1 MRWLCAAVMWPMLAC
16 QPFDDVGV
24 VGQGDSLI
32 AASETRF
39 FSLYGVTS
47 TEVKVVLARDVAG
60 AALALEGQ
68 TVEGLL
74 LPPDEYCLLKG
85 IAAYNAV
92 VVELGSPVC
101 RVGEIVE
108 NECVVPCRTAVWS
121 VSVR

>member
-39 FSLYGVTS
+39 FSLYGVSS

-74 LPPDEYCLLKG
+74 LPPDEYCVLAG
-85 IAAYNAV
+85 VAASVVKVIDNARV
-92 VVELGSPVC
+92 ACSPLVPMASC
-101 RVGEIVE
+101 DFPCGETIWKLS
-108 NECVVPCRTAVWS
+108 VP
-121 VSVR
+121 

>member
-39 FSLYGVTS
+39 FSLYGVSS

-74 LPPDEYCLLKG
+74 LPPDESCVLAG
-85 IAAYNAV
+85 VAASV
-92 VVELGSPVC
+92 VKVRCST
-101 RVGEIVE
+101 
-108 NECVVPCRTAVWS
+108 VVSAIPWS
-121 VSVR
+121 TSTFEPPSSFDASA

>member
-1 MRWLCAAVMWPMLAC
+1 MRWLCAGVMWPMLAC

-60 AALALEGQ
+60 AALELEGQ

-74 LPPDEYCLLKG
+74 LPPDEYCVLEAV
-85 IAAYNAV
+85 AAFRV
-92 VVELGSPVC
+92 VAATAGTTVCEPGSKAMEC
-101 RVGEIVE
+101 IVK
-108 NECVVPCRTAVWS
+108 CGDTFWVVSAR
-121 VSVR
+121 